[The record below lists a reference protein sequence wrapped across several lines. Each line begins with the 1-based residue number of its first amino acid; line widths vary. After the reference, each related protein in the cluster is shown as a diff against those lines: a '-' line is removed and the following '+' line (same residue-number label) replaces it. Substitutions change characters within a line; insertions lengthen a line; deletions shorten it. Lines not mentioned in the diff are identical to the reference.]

1 MVKHGHGTP
10 IITHVKYSFIVFQEP
25 AKYEFSYEVDDAQT
39 GTKFGHSEQRDGDLA
54 TGEYNVVLPDGRR
67 QVVEYEAGLQG
78 YMPQI
83 RYEGWFIILVGDTT
97 PVYSL

>member
-1 MVKHGHGTP
+1 MCNAIS
-10 IITHVKYSFIVFQEP
+10 IIFQEP

-83 RYEGWFIILVGDTT
+83 RYEGWFFVLVGDAT
-97 PVYSL
+97 PV